1 LSLVVLGFP
10 LWWGLGLATIMPIAM
25 ALVMADQLL
34 RRRRVAL
41 PRGFTIWA
49 LFLAWMA
56 FGIFVLFAD
65 APDAVPGGDST
76 RILIFG
82 YRAAW
87 YLTAT
92 VVVLWVANLRESELP
107 TRWVYQLLGFM
118 FVVTAVGGLVG
129 VLVPT
134 IEFTSAVEM
143 LLPRGLRSNG
153 LVEAIAHPS
162 VADIQTVLGRPEAR
176 PKAPFAYANSWG
188 SNLLL
193 FLPFF
198 LVAWFRQ
205 GPRWQRFVGPV
216 VLAMA
221 AIPVVYSLNRGLWVA
236 MALGAVGFLWLQ
248 VAKGRTLATLLSAG
262 LLATIAVI
270 FLLSPLFDIVQE
282 RVENQ
287 HSNARR
293 GQLLEQTVSS
303 TIQGSPAIGFGSTRD
318 VQGSFSSIAGAAT
331 PDCEACGVP
340 PLGTQGHLWQLI
352 FAQGFVGVA
361 LFLAF
366 LVMALARSWRCRTT
380 VETLCTFTLGFFV
393 LLLPVYDTLGMPLV
407 TVMVAIGL
415 LAREQRAVTGAA
427 STSYLEPALARLRAS
442 LPFLLVMMLLGAT
455 LGGVVAALQP
465 VQHSTRLSILLT
477 PSPIYLSTEE
487 QQEEAEADGSETA
500 GEVTIDTEAALLVS
514 RQSLS
519 RVAGSNDIDTLD
531 ELRQRIR
538 VTAVPSTQV
547 LVLEVRDTDAARSQQ
562 QAESVAESYLLTRRA
577 YLSNRRDQALMM
589 VNRQLTELEGPDGE
603 VTPAG
608 ATGERLEDALT
619 SIQLT
624 PTSAGEVL
632 RTREPVRERRQ
643 LEVPVA
649 TGAALG
655 LAAGALV
662 LAMFPGWRP
671 RWRRRR

>member
-1 LSLVVLGFP
+1 
-10 LWWGLGLATIMPIAM
+10 
-25 ALVMADQLL
+25 
-34 RRRRVAL
+34 
-41 PRGFTIWA
+41 
-49 LFLAWMA
+49 
-56 FGIFVLFAD
+56 
-65 APDAVPGGDST
+65 
-76 RILIFG
+76 
-82 YRAAW
+82 
-87 YLTAT
+87 
-92 VVVLWVANLRESELP
+92 
-107 TRWVYQLLGFM
+107 M

-129 VLVPT
+129 VLAPT

-153 LVEAIAHPS
+153 LVQAIVHPA
-162 VADIQTVLGRPEAR
+162 VADIQNVLGHLQAR
-176 PKAPFAYANSWG
+176 PKAPFPYANSWG